1 MTTRHDGPH
10 LRRQLLTWLLG
21 PLVLLL
27 VLDSAAAWWS
37 AQRFANLAY
46 DRALHEIGREI
57 ALHVHLTEGR
67 LRLDL
72 PQDASK
78 VLLTDAEDRLHFRV
92 LGPDGALLGGDA
104 QLPPPRQP
112 NAGAP
117 AFYAD
122 HVGADPVRM
131 MVARLPVNGSNGA
144 DNTGAAHGSSSPN
157 SAKSP
162 GGGMGSGGS
171 ASASASAPAPAASA
185 SGTATAPATPPAS
198 AQAAAPPTVLVQV
211 AETLNKRQRLAWE
224 AVGNVVLPQLLLIV
238 MATAVVWFGVAR
250 GLQPLERLRRAVSDR
265 SHLDLSPLPTDGA
278 PGEVRPLVDEV
289 NDLLARLGRTFDFQN
304 RFVADAAHQLK
315 TPVSGLKAQI
325 ELALRENDPERVR
338 HSLAQLYISADRL
351 SRLVRQLLSLARN
364 EPGAL
369 DSMQLQP
376 LDLNAFALEVSMDWV
391 PEALKRHIDLG
402 FEGHGH
408 PLVIAADRDRLREL
422 INNLIDNA
430 IRYSQ
435 ANGRVT
441 VRLSPHDGEA
451 GHGHCRLSISDDG
464 PSIPVEERARIFER
478 FHRLLGTQEDGSG
491 LGLAIVSEI
500 ATLHSAR
507 ITLEE
512 DTDGVGNTFSVIFRL
527 LPADA

>member
-131 MVARLPVNGSNGA
+131 MVARLPVNGSNGT
-144 DNTGAAHGSSSPN
+144 DNTGTAQSSSTPN

-171 ASASASAPAPAASA
+171 ASAPSASNTATAAASA
-185 SGTATAPATPPAS
+185 QG
-198 AQAAAPPTVLVQV
+198 AAPPTVLVQV

>member
-1 MTTRHDGPH
+1 MARRDTPR

-27 VLDSAAAWWS
+27 VLDSGAAWWN
-37 AQRFANLAY
+37 AQRLSNLAY
-46 DRALHEIGREI
+46 DRALQEIGREI
-57 ALHVHLTEGR
+57 ALHVRPRDGQW
-67 LRLDL
+67 RLDL
-72 PQDASK
+72 PLDASK
-78 VLLTDAEDRLHFRV
+78 VLLSDTEDRLFFRV
-92 LGPDGALLGGDA
+92 LAPDGAPLGGNA
-104 QLPPPRQP
+104 QLPPPRP
-112 NAGAP
+112 PRAGRP
-117 AFYAD
+117 GFYRD
-122 HVGADPVRM
+122 QVGNEAVRM
-131 MVARLPVNGSNGA
+131 MVARLPVSIGTGSA
-144 DNTGAAHGSSSPN
+144 
-157 SAKSP
+157 
-162 GGGMGSGGS
+162 GGGF
-171 ASASASAPAPAASA
+171 
-185 SGTATAPATPPAS
+185 SGTAAGAN
-198 AQAAAPPTVLVQV
+198 AAPPLVLVQV
-211 AETLNKRQRLAWE
+211 AETLNKRHRLAWE
-224 AVGNVVLPQLLLIV
+224 AMGSVVLPQLLLIV

-250 GLQPLERLRRAVSDR
+250 GLQPLQRLRSAVSDR
-265 SHLDLSPLPTDGA
+265 SHLDLSPIPTDDV

-289 NDLLARLGRTFDFQN
+289 NELLARLGRTFDFQN

-325 ELALRENDPERVR
+325 ELALRETDPERVR

-408 PLVIAADRDRLREL
+408 PLMIDADRDRLREL

-441 VRLSPHDGEA
+441 VRLAPEA
-451 GHGHCRLSISDDG
+451 GDAGAGHCRLSISDDG

-500 ATLHSAR
+500 ATLHRAR

-512 DTDGVGNTFSVIFRL
+512 DTDGVGNTFSVIFKL
-527 LPADA
+527 GGSPPSAG